1 MPLSTLSAEVGR
13 KMAHLERT
21 RGVIL
26 ALALLIAFP
35 CVAQN
40 RVSLDVASVT
50 VWLGMPK
57 SDAMKKFSEAGYKVV
72 DNGDAIMV
80 SSPGDVHFLTF
91 RHGALIFANRDWYI
105 NEYIDEAQAVMGALS
120 ALAEKTKTNACTVSH
135 DPISEPGISIDR
147 IFISCGHTIRT
158 DGTLAIERSVTI
170 SVVNGSGRT
179 RTLGVVESIGENTTL
194 H

>member
-1 MPLSTLSAEVGR
+1 
-13 KMAHLERT
+13 MAHLERT

-135 DPISEPGISIDR
+135 DPISEPGISADR

-170 SVVNGSGRT
+170 SVVNGSGGK
-179 RTLGVVESIGENTTL
+179 RTLGVVESIGENTAL